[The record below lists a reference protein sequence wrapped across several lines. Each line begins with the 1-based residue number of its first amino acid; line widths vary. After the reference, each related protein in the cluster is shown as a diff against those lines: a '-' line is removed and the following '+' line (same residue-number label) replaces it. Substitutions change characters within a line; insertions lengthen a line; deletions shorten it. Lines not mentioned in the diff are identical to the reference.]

1 MRTSRYFADLRRAY
15 ADEIDDLLTD
25 SDGRTVLRQ
34 RLDVKRRQ
42 FDAILPMIEFSPEMV
57 VAAFYDAF
65 RFPSAA
71 LMQQIAQSEPGAPD
85 FVDWSELATQLTV
98 ADWAVPLVAAAHK
111 VDGGDTFLVTA
122 ATLEYLRNARGAAP
136 LADAV
141 ETTHGARGG
150 AYGDES
156 EHDEYS
162 EGDANDD
169 GDDAEDLAEA
179 GADWLAE
186 QGFETPG
193 H

>member
-71 LMQQIAQSEPGAPD
+71 RMQRIAESEPGAPG
-85 FVDWSELATQLTV
+85 FVSWTELATQLTV
-98 ADWAVPLVAAAHK
+98 ADWAVPLVTAAHK
-111 VDGGDTFLVTA
+111 ADGGDAFLVTA
-122 ATLEYLRNARGAAP
+122 ATLEYLRNARSAVP
-136 LADAV
+136 LAD
-141 ETTHGARGG
+141 EHGE
-150 AYGDES
+150 D
-156 EHDEYS
+156 S
-162 EGDANDD
+162 EGSEGSEGSENEANDD

-186 QGFETPG
+186 QGFEPTG

>member
-65 RFPSAA
+65 RFPAAA
-71 LMQQIAQSEPGAPD
+71 LMQQIAQSQPGAPG
-85 FVDWSELATQLTV
+85 FVRWSALAPQLVV
-98 ADWAVPLVAAAHK
+98 ADWAAPLVDAAHK
-111 VDGGDTFLVTA
+111 ADGGDAFLVTA
-122 ATLEYLRNARGAAP
+122 ATLEYLRNARGVMPFAGAGDAP
-136 LADAV
+136 ADD
-141 ETTHGARGG
+141 EYGEGSEDS
-150 AYGDES
+150 GDE
-156 EHDEYS
+156 
-162 EGDANDD
+162 ANDD

-186 QGFETPG
+186 QGFEATG